1 MKRLSGV
8 FRSIEKDVGGVSDMV
23 TGVYVSVVH
32 EEGSSLI
39 TIVQKSI
46 PAPFDVE

>member
-8 FRSIEKDVGGVSDMV
+8 FRSMEKDVGGVSDKV
-23 TGVYVSVVH
+23 TGVYISVH